1 VTLWL
6 LLGCVCLGALLLMFT
21 PAESRLSVSENR
33 MLAGA
38 PELSVETVV
47 SGEFGTGV
55 EDYLSD
61 GFFGRDTVIGWTDR
75 LLSLFDKRTEE
86 ERQILEAEEIERL
99 LEEDASGE
107 VAETATPTP
116 EPTPE
121 PTAEP
126 VVIATP
132 APTPTAT
139 PVPTAQATPQPTPV
153 PTQTPKVIVPLDE
166 AADYTLKLTGVD
178 GKDTQVYDYPAEN
191 LMTFAGV
198 LNQLS
203 EMLPEDGEIH
213 YLQVPV
219 SGVARRVRTNLKT
232 YNGWVSN
239 AEEALQ
245 TQVKENIYIHNA
257 PAILTQALANKEDVF
272 YHTDH
277 HWTPL
282 GAWYAVNS
290 IMESR
295 GYPTLPYEEYEYFE
309 RYIGQDK
316 AGREDR
322 LYLLEPLA
330 PTHSYILKHLTES
343 TEIDFMNREHRGYIA
358 YINNTRL
365 PWRRF
370 TGGFGNDRKALLI
383 SDSFGNVFLPYLLPY
398 YSEVHMT
405 DLRDDYYDEKEAGG
419 TFAELMRYHQ
429 PDDVYVVLSTAN
441 GLNSRNSLKVF
452 GDTISK

>member
-1 VTLWL
+1 
-6 LLGCVCLGALLLMFT
+6 
-21 PAESRLSVSENR
+21 
-33 MLAGA
+33 
-38 PELSVETVV
+38 
-47 SGEFGTGV
+47 
-55 EDYLSD
+55 
-61 GFFGRDTVIGWTDR
+61 
-75 LLSLFDKRTEE
+75 
-86 ERQILEAEEIERL
+86 
-99 LEEDASGE
+99 
-107 VAETATPTP
+107 
-116 EPTPE
+116 
-121 PTAEP
+121 
-126 VVIATP
+126 
-132 APTPTAT
+132 
-139 PVPTAQATPQPTPV
+139 
-153 PTQTPKVIVPLDE
+153 
-166 AADYTLKLTGVD
+166 
-178 GKDTQVYDYPAEN
+178 
-191 LMTFAGV
+191 
-198 LNQLS
+198 
-203 EMLPEDGEIH
+203 
-213 YLQVPV
+213 
-219 SGVARRVRTNLKT
+219 
-232 YNGWVSN
+232 
-239 AEEALQ
+239 
-245 TQVKENIYIHNA
+245 
-257 PAILTQALANKEDVF
+257 
-272 YHTDH
+272 
-277 HWTPL
+277 
-282 GAWYAVNS
+282 
-290 IMESR
+290 MESR